1 MDPSLISAVAALVG
15 AAIGAVSL
23 ARSWLIHHQQLREQ
37 WLSQDGL
44 QRQDLYKEFIE
55 EASRC
60 YLHALQ
66 HHQPDISLLVV
77 LYAKM
82 NRMRVVASPELL
94 AAAENAIKRI
104 IDTYSEPDLTFTGSN
119 LRVIAQQGAFDV
131 LVDFSESC
139 RAEFEFLRQLSFDTG
154 RVRRVA
160 HGESIDTRTAR

>member
-1 MDPSLISAVAALVG
+1 MNPSLISAVAALVG
-15 AAIGAVSL
+15 VAIGAVSL
-23 ARSWLIHHQQLREQ
+23 ARSWLVHHQQIREQ
-37 WLSQDGL
+37 WLSQEGSH
-44 QRQDLYKEFIE
+44 RQDLYKEFIE
-55 EASRC
+55 EASKC

-82 NRMRVVASPELL
+82 NRMRVVASPRLL

-104 IDTYSEPDLTFTGSN
+104 IDTYSEPDVTFTDGN
-119 LRVIAQQGAFDV
+119 LRAMAQQGAFDV

-139 RAEFEFLRQLSFDTG
+139 RAEFELLRQLSFEAG

-160 HGESIDTRTAR
+160 HSQSIDTRTGR